1 MKKVLFIC
9 TLILAVFTSC
19 LKNNDLVNPEV
30 VAEILSFEV
39 EGQVSSTID
48 KNKKTV
54 TVLMPAKTDLTQL
67 IISQVRF
74 TENTVC
80 TPDIAAGTV
89 LDLSA
94 TKQVT
99 LHIFDDYVW
108 TISAENEPD
117 YGDLD
122 ITRIDTRIHSA
133 LIEGKASPAGTT
145 QIQWRKA
152 GVSSWTTAQG
162 ATVANGII
170 SVTVTGLESETKYEA
185 RIVAGKVNG
194 PVKSFTT
201 RKEGVQ
207 LYNMSFD
214 HWTQEKKIWYCY
226 DNAAS
231 TADKAVWGNANE
243 TVTNI
248 GKDSN
253 TAPETEF
260 VAVAGEGKRAVKL
273 TTELININLIITSIR
288 KLAAGSLFTGKLGDV
303 NFSTMSANLHWGVP
317 FTDRPTAMEGYASY
331 RPAKINQTE
340 SPYKDMAGKMDSGH
354 VFVLL
359 TDWDEPFKVTPP
371 SKLVDFEGDP
381 SIIGYGKVVFDKET
395 TEYEKFTLNIEYR
408 NDRTPKYVVIVAS
421 SSALGDYFT
430 GGEGSVLYLDEF
442 KFLYE

>member
-94 TKQVT
+94 AKQVT

>member
-39 EGQVSSTID
+39 EGQVSSSID

-54 TVLMPAKTDLTQL
+54 TVLMPAKSDLTQL
-67 IISQVRF
+67 KISQVRF
-74 TENTVC
+74 TDNAVC
-80 TPDIAAGTV
+80 SPDIAAGTV

-94 TKQVT
+94 AKQVT
-99 LHIFDDYVW
+99 LHIYDDYVW
-108 TISAENEPD
+108 TLSAEAEPD

-122 ITRIDTRIHSA
+122 ITRIDTRIHNA

-214 HWTQEKKIWYCY
+214 HWTQSGKIWYCY
-226 DNAAS
+226 DSNASEAE
-231 TADKAVWGNANE
+231 KAVWGNANK
-243 TVTNI
+243 TMSDV

-253 TAPETEF
+253 TVPETDF
-260 VAVAGEGKRAVKL
+260 VAVVGEGKKAVKL
-273 TTELININLIITSIR
+273 TTRLLNFIILK
-288 KLAAGSLFTGKLGDV
+288 KLASGSLFTGKLGDV
-303 NFSTMSANLHWGVP
+303 NITTMSANLHWGVP

-371 SKLVDFEGDP
+371 SKLVDFDGDP

>member
-39 EGQVSSTID
+39 EGQVKSTID

-54 TVLMPAKTDLTQL
+54 SVLMPAKSDLTKL
-67 IISQVRF
+67 KISEISF
-74 TENTVC
+74 TENATC
-80 TPDIAAGTV
+80 TPVIAAGTV

-94 TKQVT
+94 AQQVT
-99 LHIFDDYVW
+99 LHIYDDYVW
-108 TISAENEPD
+108 TLSAEAEPD

-133 LIEGKASPAGTT
+133 LIEGKASPIGTT

-152 GVSSWTTAQG
+152 GASNWTTAQG
-162 ATVANGII
+162 ATVSNGII
-170 SVTVTGLESETKYEA
+170 SVTITGLESETAYEA
-185 RIVAGKVNG
+185 RIVAGNTHG

-214 HWTQEKKIWYCY
+214 SWTQSGKIWYCY

-231 TADKAVWGNANE
+231 TADKAVWGTANK
-243 TVTNI
+243 TMSDL

-253 TAPETEF
+253 TAPETDF
-260 VAVAGEGKRAVKL
+260 VAVAGEGKKAVKL
-273 TTELININLIITSIR
+273 TTNLMDFWIIK
-288 KLAAGSLFTGKLGDV
+288 KLAAGSLFTGKLGSV
-303 NFSTMSANLHWGVP
+303 NVATMSADLYWGVP
-317 FTDRPTAMEGYASY
+317 FTDRPVAMEGYASY

-371 SKLVDFEGDP
+371 DKLVDFEGDP

-395 TEYEKFTLNIEYR
+395 TKYEKFTLNIEYR

-442 KFLYE
+442 SFKYE

>member
-67 IISQVRF
+67 KISQVRF

-94 TKQVT
+94 AKQVT

-214 HWTQEKKIWYCY
+214 HWTQSGKIWYCY
-226 DNAAS
+226 DSNASEAE
-231 TADKAVWGNANE
+231 KAVWGNANK
-243 TVTNI
+243 TMSDV

-253 TAPETEF
+253 TVPETDF
-260 VAVAGEGKRAVKL
+260 VAVAGEGKKAVKL
-273 TTELININLIITSIR
+273 TTRLLNFIILK
-288 KLAAGSLFTGKLGDV
+288 KLASGSLFTGKLGDV
-303 NFSTMSANLHWGVP
+303 NITTMSANLHWGVP

-340 SPYKDMAGKMDSGH
+340 TPYKDMAGKMDSGH

>member
-39 EGQVSSTID
+39 EGQVSSSID

-54 TVLMPAKTDLTQL
+54 TVLMPAKSDLTQL
-67 IISQVRF
+67 KISQVRF
-74 TENTVC
+74 TDNAVC
-80 TPDIAAGTV
+80 SPDIAAGTV

-94 TKQVT
+94 AKQVT

-214 HWTQEKKIWYCY
+214 HWTQSGKIWYCY
-226 DNAAS
+226 DSNASEAE
-231 TADKAVWGNANE
+231 KAVWGNANK
-243 TVTNI
+243 TMSDV

-253 TAPETEF
+253 TVPETDF
-260 VAVAGEGKRAVKL
+260 VAVAGEGKKAVKL
-273 TTELININLIITSIR
+273 TTRLLNFIILK
-288 KLAAGSLFTGKLGDV
+288 KLASGSLFTGKLGDV
-303 NFSTMSANLHWGVP
+303 NITTMSANLHWGVP
-317 FTDRPTAMEGYASY
+317 FTDRPVAMEGYASY

-371 SKLVDFEGDP
+371 SKLVDFDGDP